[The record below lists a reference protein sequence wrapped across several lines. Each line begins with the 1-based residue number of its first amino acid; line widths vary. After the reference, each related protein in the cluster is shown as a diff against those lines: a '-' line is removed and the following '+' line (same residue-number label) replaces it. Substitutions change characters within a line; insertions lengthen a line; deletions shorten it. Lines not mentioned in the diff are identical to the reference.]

1 MPDIPK
7 TTTTTS
13 LEKAAV
19 ADRDATDSEITSADL
34 DLVEPVTGATA
45 TEPARARR
53 RRTPY
58 GWYLAWFW
66 IAAIVISAI
75 FAPLLPLWDPAV
87 PDYNNVFGGITP
99 QHWLGG
105 DTLGRDNLSRII
117 YGARASLLVGLCAVL
132 LGAVVGGI
140 LGMVAGYF
148 RGRTERVLALITDVV
163 LAFPGL
169 VLIIAIVAILGASL
183 TNLIVGLAILSVPTF
198 IRLSRATT
206 LVVTQR
212 EFVQAARAYGCRPMR
227 IILREIAPNVVM
239 PVAAYGFIMVGVF
252 IVVEGSLSFLG
263 LGIPPPT
270 PSWGGMIAGGR
281 TQLIEY
287 PHISLIPAAVMFL
300 TVLAINYVGERSRKL
315 FEVRESNL

>member
-1 MPDIPK
+1 MPDSPK

-45 TEPARARR
+45 TEPAKARR
-53 RRTPY
+53 SRTPF

-132 LGAVVGGI
+132 LGAIVGGI
-140 LGMVAGYF
+140 LGMIAGYF
-148 RGRTERVLALITDVV
+148 RGRTERILSLITDVV

-169 VLIIAIVAILGASL
+169 VLIIAIVAIAGASL

-300 TVLAINYVGERSRKL
+300 TVLSINYVGERSRKL